1 MTQAEH
7 MEVAPRMW
15 DKTIAAKY
23 THSSK
28 KAHEDLSNQS
38 ADSTITT
45 TVIDKPAVVVG
56 GALSFASQ
64 LKSYLI
70 PALFVVC
77 LIVVV
82 YVIWT
87 YFTKYRNARKEDNTN
102 MIAEDDIKRIESTRT
117 LNPQLIV
124 QTEDMTKYE
133 YDSDDSAGEIK
144 SRLSAIQEESSLPE
158 LLSSSSDDDNEED
171 DDDNEEDDDDNE
183 EDDDDQTDV
192 EIESDSEDDIK
203 SESSQPDIDA
213 IQELISTTQFEDTI
227 DHVDHDDFS
236 FTIDSYMSE
245 DKPPAVKAKRKT
257 KRVTL

>member
-28 KAHEDLSNQS
+28 KTHEDPSDQS
-38 ADSTITT
+38 VDTVATI
-45 TVIDKPAVVVG
+45 IDKPVVVAG
-56 GALSFASQ
+56 GVLSLASR

-102 MIAEDDIKRIESTRT
+102 MIAEDDIKRIEAART
-117 LNPQLIV
+117 LNPQLII

-133 YDSDDSAGEIK
+133 YDSDDSEEETK
-144 SRLSAIQEESSLPE
+144 SRLSAIQEESSIPE
-158 LLSSSSDDDNEED
+158 LLSSDDEEEEHEGDDDS
-171 DDDNEEDDDDNE
+171 
-183 EDDDDQTDV
+183 DDQTDV
-192 EIESDSEDDIK
+192 EIEGDSDDDIK
-203 SESSQPDIDA
+203 SEPSQPDIDA
-213 IQELISTTQFEDTI
+213 IQELISATQFDDTI
-227 DHVDHDDFS
+227 DHVDTDDFS

-245 DKPPAVKAKRKT
+245 DKPLTSRSKRKT

>member
-28 KAHEDLSNQS
+28 KTHEDPSDQS
-38 ADSTITT
+38 VDTVATI
-45 TVIDKPAVVVG
+45 IDKPVVVAG
-56 GALSFASQ
+56 GVLSLASR

-82 YVIWT
+82 YVTWT

-102 MIAEDDIKRIESTRT
+102 MIAEDDIKRIETARA
-117 LNPQLIV
+117 LNPQLII

-133 YDSDDSAGEIK
+133 YDSDDSEEETK
-144 SRLSAIQEESSLPE
+144 SRLSAIQEESSIPE
-158 LLSSSSDDDNEED
+158 LLSSDDEEEEPEGDDDS
-171 DDDNEEDDDDNE
+171 
-183 EDDDDQTDV
+183 DDQTD
-192 EIESDSEDDIK
+192 EEFESDSEDDIK
-203 SESSQPDIDA
+203 SEPSQPDIDA
-213 IQELISTTQFEDTI
+213 IQELISTTQFDDTI
-227 DHVDHDDFS
+227 DHVDTDDFS
-236 FTIDSYMSE
+236 FTIDSYVGE
-245 DKPPAVKAKRKT
+245 DKPPTSRLKRKT